1 MAETVPNKES
11 RADTPPHDPQSQF
24 RVLLVQGD
32 HDLAQPNLVGLE
44 RAGLAAHYAPDMA
57 GGLQTFVE
65 LDPHLII
72 IDLDLP
78 NSQAPSLCRTVRH
91 LSNMPLMLTG
101 ADSSMGTQVQ
111 AFNLGADDY
120 IMYPCDP
127 RLLVGRAAAL
137 LRRSYR
143 YSQPSQLTGQRGV
156 SHSMPASPQHARQH
170 GAHVHGDAVLHG
182 GTTHRDTTQHE
193 TTRHLQSQ
201 LPKDWATCDTCDYM
215 GPLKKFKNFNSNPS
229 ATDLHTVL
237 RCPNC
242 QREEAARFTVG

>member
-127 RLLVGRAAAL
+127 RFLVGRAAAL

-143 YSQPSQLTGQRGV
+143 YSQPSRLAGQKGV
-156 SHSMPASPQHARQH
+156 LHTLPASPQHTRQH
-170 GAHVHGDAVLHG
+170 GTHG
-182 GTTHRDTTQHE
+182 HRDTTQHSK
-193 TTRHLQSQ
+193 SQ

-215 GPLKKFKNFNSNPS
+215 GPLKKFKNFNSKS
-229 ATDLHTVL
+229 SDTSLHAVL

>member
-1 MAETVPNKES
+1 
-11 RADTPPHDPQSQF
+11 
-24 RVLLVQGD
+24 
-32 HDLAQPNLVGLE
+32 
-44 RAGLAAHYAPDMA
+44 
-57 GGLQTFVE
+57 
-65 LDPHLII
+65 
-72 IDLDLP
+72 
-78 NSQAPSLCRTVRH
+78 
-91 LSNMPLMLTG
+91 MPLILTG
-101 ADSSMGTQVQ
+101 ADSSVGTQVQ